1 MLSFLYMPKWFLC
14 IRILQINKRQIC
26 YDFNQL
32 LLFIFEL
39 GKHSKN
45 KNRFCGP
52 TEMVSSQ
59 VIVQQEVQGSI
70 YEHYF
75 IYLSTCYDI
84 VMTENAYD
92 FWMLGMS
99 LSNILG
105 QSQRSKL
112 GLTKRIK
119 RLKNLNI

>member
-1 MLSFLYMPKWFLC
+1 
-14 IRILQINKRQIC
+14 
-26 YDFNQL
+26 
-32 LLFIFEL
+32 
-39 GKHSKN
+39 
-45 KNRFCGP
+45 
-52 TEMVSSQ
+52 
-59 VIVQQEVQGSI
+59 
-70 YEHYF
+70 
-75 IYLSTCYDI
+75 LSTCYDI

-119 RLKNLNI
+119 RLKNLNV

>member
-1 MLSFLYMPKWFLC
+1 
-14 IRILQINKRQIC
+14 LQINKRQIC

-45 KNRFCGP
+45 KNRFSGS
-52 TEMVSSQ
+52 TEIVSSQ
-59 VIVQQEVQGSI
+59 GIVQQEAQGSI

-92 FWMLGMS
+92 F
-99 LSNILG
+99 
-105 QSQRSKL
+105 
-112 GLTKRIK
+112 
-119 RLKNLNI
+119 